1 MIMFGSLFIIT
12 VLCHPWHHDIA
23 YKDLGTYDLSG
34 TKIMTVHPV
43 IRRSLPSMA
52 PRHTVHPVIRRSL
65 PSMAPR
71 HTVHPVHKKAA
82 KISCF

>member
-1 MIMFGSLFIIT
+1 MIRLE
-12 VLCHPWHHDIA
+12 
-23 YKDLGTYDLSG
+23 
-34 TKIMTVHPV
+34 
-43 IRRSLPSMA
+43 R
-52 PRHTVHPVIRRSL
+52 RHTVHPAIRRSL